1 MTPTLA
7 HIADRVRRLADTLS
21 ELRVRVG
28 RAVTTEVSRAVG
40 EAARDLVAVALG
52 ERTTPS
58 SPWRTATTSG
68 HWAGDADDEYDAF
81 HDGDDRY
88 DAFDDEPEA
97 SFPYRDVP
105 PSPSWPAAVAVG
117 AAAAR
122 CWAARTV
129 PAWVAAGTTVL
140 AVAAAAVG
148 GPLARSV
155 LAAVTAAGELLPLVL
170 DPD

>member
-1 MTPTLA
+1 M
-7 HIADRVRRLADTLS
+7 
-21 ELRVRVG
+21 
-28 RAVTTEVSRAVG
+28 AVG
-40 EAARDLVAVALG
+40 
-52 ERTTPS
+52 
-58 SPWRTATTSG
+58 
-68 HWAGDADDEYDAF
+68 
-81 HDGDDRY
+81 
-88 DAFDDEPEA
+88 
-97 SFPYRDVP
+97 
-105 PSPSWPAAVAVG
+105 AAVAVG

>member
-28 RAVTTEVSRAVG
+28 RAVAAEVSRAVG
-40 EAARDLVAVALG
+40 DAARNLVAVALG

-68 HWAGDADDEYDAF
+68 HWAGDDDEYDAF

-88 DAFDDEPEA
+88 DAFDDDPHE
-97 SFPYRDVP
+97 SFSSRAVP
-105 PSPSWPAAVAVG
+105 PTPSWPAAVAVG
-117 AAAAR
+117 RPPPGAGRPAPSRPGSRPAQPFSPSPRRPSAAR
-122 CWAARTV
+122 S
-129 PAWVAAGTTVL
+129 P
-140 AVAAAAVG
+140 
-148 GPLARSV
+148 GPSS
-155 LAAVTAAGELLPLVL
+155 P
-170 DPD
+170 P